1 MINNDLTVVVFMI
14 GFYFLILLIIEVN
27 LRLNNTAINDIKEQL
42 TLTQLELENNEL
54 RNTIKELRSQISYVK
69 NSKNIYS

>member
-27 LRLNNTAINDIKEQL
+27 LRLNNTAMSDIKEQL